1 MFTEVFWF
9 QLLLSFLVG
18 GLWIGGMTR
27 VSEKFGSKIGGL
39 LVSLPSTGVVALLF
53 IALTQNQE
61 AMVSATTVMPSSI
74 AAGTIFLVMFAVLY
88 RFGWA
93 FAYFGAIAI
102 WFALNLPLVI
112 SKVENI
118 WISLGLA
125 VLIYCVSVTYF
136 HKHPHRKLGAVEV
149 SKKVLILRVIFAGTF
164 IALAVFL
171 AKLAGPAWGGLF
183 SSYPAAFSA
192 TVILFARTHGIEFT
206 SSVSRTMV
214 QGNMS
219 IVVFAVFV
227 FLLVPHV
234 GVALGLIFAYLA
246 SLIFASLSY
255 KFVLNRI

>member
-1 MFTEVFWF
+1 MFTEEFLVRVA
-9 QLLLSFLVG
+9 LSFLVG

-27 VSEKFGSKIGGL
+27 IAEKFGSKLGGL

-61 AMVSATTVMPSSI
+61 AMVSATTVMPSAI

-88 RFGWA
+88 RFGWV
-93 FAYFGAIAI
+93 FAYFGAIAV

-112 SKVENI
+112 LRIENI
-118 WISLGLA
+118 AVSLLLA
-125 VLIYCVSVTYF
+125 LLIYCVSVTYF
-136 HKHPHRKLGAVEV
+136 QKHPHRKLGPVKI
-149 SKKVLILRVIFAGTF
+149 SKTALVLRIVFAGTV
-164 IALAVFL
+164 IALAVLL

-192 TVILFARTHGIEFT
+192 TVILFARKHGIEFT

-214 QGNMS
+214 HGNMS

-234 GVALGLIFAYLA
+234 GVALGIFFAYLVC
-246 SLIFASLSY
+246 LVFATFSY
-255 KFVLNRI
+255 RFVNRM